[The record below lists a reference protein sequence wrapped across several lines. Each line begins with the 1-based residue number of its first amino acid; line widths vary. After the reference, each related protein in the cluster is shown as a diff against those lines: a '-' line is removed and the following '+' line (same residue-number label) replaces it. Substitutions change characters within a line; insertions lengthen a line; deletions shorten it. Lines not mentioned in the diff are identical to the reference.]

1 MDMFMDKLVQK
12 FTPQETTKANT
23 SADAEDLKRMRNR
36 VAEYNECL
44 DRLQAL
50 LEENGATKEGG
61 EFIAKIDASLHK
73 ECIKV
78 YRNMQAVVVEESGK
92 IQELEEEVAVTT
104 SKILKKTNT
113 MLGLAIAAFSMSVV
127 SFGVA
132 IFVVLQLFGI
142 KLF

>member
-92 IQELEEEVAVTT
+92 IQEMEEEVAVTT

-113 MLGLAIAAFSMSVV
+113 MLGLAIVAFSMSVV

>member
-1 MDMFMDKLVQK
+1 MDKLVQK

-36 VAEYNECL
+36 VAEYNDCL

-92 IQELEEEVAVTT
+92 IQEMEEEVAVTT

-127 SFGVA
+127 SFAVA

>member
-1 MDMFMDKLVQK
+1 MVRRTL
-12 FTPQETTKANT
+12 PA
-23 SADAEDLKRMRNR
+23 A
-36 VAEYNECL
+36 
-44 DRLQAL
+44 
-50 LEENGATKEGG
+50 
-61 EFIAKIDASLHK
+61 
-73 ECIKV
+73 
-78 YRNMQAVVVEESGK
+78 GK